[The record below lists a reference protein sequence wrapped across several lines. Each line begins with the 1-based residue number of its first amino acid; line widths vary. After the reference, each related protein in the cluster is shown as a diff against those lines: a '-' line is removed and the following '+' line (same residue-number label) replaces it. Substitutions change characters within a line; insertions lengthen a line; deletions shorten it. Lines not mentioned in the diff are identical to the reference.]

1 MIVIINVFFNGFPFP
16 PWKLAP
22 DTLFQSFPGCLGGNM
37 IPAGGAAPT
46 DQHSLSRLCVSVM
59 PLMHTVLQLAVY
71 LLCCL
76 SAGDQSIK
84 GSRL

>member
-1 MIVIINVFFNGFPFP
+1 
-16 PWKLAP
+16 
-22 DTLFQSFPGCLGGNM
+22 M

-46 DQHSLSRLCVSVM
+46 DQHSLSGLCVPVM

-71 LLCCL
+71 LLRCL
-76 SAGDQSIK
+76 SAGDQGIK